1 MCVFVCAKRCLLFTI
16 LVGVVCIVWRCMG
29 YIIACPGSIYKGG
42 NSCYFTAFLF
52 WRVLWVMVPIL

>member
-29 YIIACPGSIYKGG
+29 YYTALEGIFFVLFCFWEYK
-42 NSCYFTAFLF
+42 Y
-52 WRVLWVMVPIL
+52 